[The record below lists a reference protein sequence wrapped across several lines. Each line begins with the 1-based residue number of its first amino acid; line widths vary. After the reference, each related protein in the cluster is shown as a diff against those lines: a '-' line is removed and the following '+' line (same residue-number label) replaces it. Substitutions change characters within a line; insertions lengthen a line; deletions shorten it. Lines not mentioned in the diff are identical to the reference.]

1 MKQSLK
7 AELTKLFTTRGTLGL
22 LAGEVAVVLLTTLS
36 TVASAKSD
44 MLVGPLHEQ
53 VFFLLVSINVGIFS
67 LIIGMKSITDEFRYS
82 TIVHAFLSDPS
93 RRRTLVAKAASAA
106 LTAGAFATISAGV
119 MVAASISLAS
129 MKGGSLSLSGSD
141 LGAIGGFVLANALWA
156 VVGLGVGSVVR
167 SQVPAIVGGIVWVLV
182 IENLGSGFLGDA
194 GAYMPGQAAYG
205 LARALDTD
213 SALDVMTAGLV
224 FGLYAVVF
232 FALGLTSIRR
242 RDVA

>member
-7 AELTKLFTTRGTLGL
+7 AELAKLLTTRGTLGL

-44 MLVGPLHEQ
+44 QLVGPLHEQ

-67 LIIGMKSITDEFRYS
+67 LIIGMRSITDEFRYS
-82 TIVHAFLSDPS
+82 TIAHAFLSDS
-93 RRRTLVAKAASAA
+93 GRRRTLGAKAASAA
-106 LTAGAFATISAGV
+106 LAAGTFATISAGV
-119 MVAASISLAS
+119 MVAASLSLAS

-156 VVGLGVGSVVR
+156 VVGLGIGSVVR

-213 SALDVMTAGLV
+213 AALDVTTAGLV
-224 FGLYAVVF
+224 FALYAVVF
-232 FALGLTSIRR
+232 FGLGLASIGR

>member
-1 MKQSLK
+1 
-7 AELTKLFTTRGTLGL
+7 
-22 LAGEVAVVLLTTLS
+22 
-36 TVASAKSD
+36 
-44 MLVGPLHEQ
+44 
-53 VFFLLVSINVGIFS
+53 
-67 LIIGMKSITDEFRYS
+67 
-82 TIVHAFLSDPS
+82 
-93 RRRTLVAKAASAA
+93 
-106 LTAGAFATISAGV
+106 
-119 MVAASISLAS
+119 
-129 MKGGSLSLSGSD
+129 
-141 LGAIGGFVLANALWA
+141 VLANALWA

-205 LARALDTD
+205 LARALDTE

-232 FALGLTSIRR
+232 FVLGLTSIRR